1 MSGIGPLPKRN
12 AFSSN
17 LRGFES
23 TYRTCSRMGS
33 PCRGIDPPDTIRLL
47 PFENLRFAP
56 ALAILLS
63 LHWYRSSSCIGII
76 MRFFPLSLFLLQV
89 AFVLAGTLIAAAL
102 VAMLGDT
109 SAHKALLAARS
120 EQESQLLAGSWAAD
134 HRGMQRLA
142 LKTAAKAKL
151 ATKVPGDQSSD
162 DDTSGNGDVSSTAAN
177 KMFGVE
183 AGEGGAD
190 HEPPYEVDSDSDIGL
205 FLPHSTPTHSATHA
219 NVDTW

>member
-1 MSGIGPLPKRN
+1 
-12 AFSSN
+12 
-17 LRGFES
+17 
-23 TYRTCSRMGS
+23 
-33 PCRGIDPPDTIRLL
+33 
-47 PFENLRFAP
+47 
-56 ALAILLS
+56 
-63 LHWYRSSSCIGII
+63 
-76 MRFFPLSLFLLQV
+76 V

-162 DDTSGNGDVSSTAAN
+162 DDASGNGDVSSTAAN
-177 KMFGVE
+177 KMFGME
-183 AGEGGAD
+183 AGEGGAG